1 MLYPRFP
8 ITAPS
13 SQCLSSILAPSLRNM
28 LSSIFLPTS
37 PSRLILASSPYHSSQ
52 TSPFGFQAFSYRP
65 TALVSFRTKYF
76 VMFVFTI
83 MANLCLPFSALWAP
97 LSPTSWFPG
106 DLGPLLRFY
115 LCYKWMVKDAPMSVT
130 ETHRVGGKKGCRLK

>member
-28 LSSIFLPTS
+28 LSSIFSQLHLQDSFWHQVLTN
-37 PSRLILASSPYHSSQ
+37 SSQ
-52 TSPFGFQAFSYRP
+52 TSPFGFQAFSCRP

-83 MANLCLPFSALWAP
+83 MANLCLPFLALWPP

-115 LCYKWMVKDAPMSVT
+115 LCYKWMVKDASVSVT
-130 ETHRVGGKKGCRLK
+130 ETHKVGGKKGCRLK